1 MKRTPLTSSEHVL
14 AYPIV
19 RPVPRPRP
27 NALDQPGIW

>member
-1 MKRTPLTSSEHVL
+1 MKRTRPTPSEHVL

-27 NALDQPGIW
+27 SAIDQPGIW